1 MSENENV
8 APPILDYSNIEK
20 VEKPT
25 EKYTRIFTKSL
36 ISKQD
41 CGIFKDLILKPDLII
56 DGKNYFFFPEEVKN
70 QLENLLTETLNK
82 YPYMFEPIRANL
94 IKYSKNF
101 QTEEFKSNLGFFLS
115 VKREV
120 HFYWY
125 PEERN
130 ENEWIKAKKIAFLL
144 SQLNS
149 QKNNNS
155 YWPNNAYVLIFNKND
170 EKFSL
175 DNNEMF
181 QMINTSLSFNSIY
194 DDNVVIM
201 ELFNKMENIKQEI
214 YKTKDEK
221 VITIYINYLISIVER
236 KISDI
241 LNTYKESL
249 LNKEAKITLYKI
261 YDNINLL
268 ALRFNIQGLR
278 QKKFFYD
285 IEFEYIKVIKDNEM
299 IKQALIENGNL
310 YSFIE
315 AFQEEF
321 ECIKNFI
328 SPIEID
334 DDTEITYENNDIFAK
349 KCLLNIQKLNEKKY
363 VKEDKINDIQN
374 ERLIKSLESA
384 KKIVSN
390 PNNTDTGNKT
400 KTSTGDNTSDDNNK
414 NLLNKTIEISGEI
427 ANISNILTT
436 SSNKIK
442 RLSTEEI
449 KKQINY
455 WKKLRNISL
464 LLDKIKNI
472 QSKAECFKG
481 LIITQKFIDNDDTF
495 LVKTF

>member
-8 APPILDYSNIEK
+8 APPILDNSNIEK
-20 VEKPT
+20 VEKPS

-56 DGKNYFFFPEEVKN
+56 DGKNYFFSPEQVKI

-82 YPYMFEPIRANL
+82 YPYMFEPIRADL
-94 IKYSKNF
+94 IKYSKDF
-101 QTEEFKSNLGFFLS
+101 QTEEFKSNIGFLLTL
-115 VKREV
+115 KREMY
-120 HFYWY
+120 FYWY
-125 PEERN
+125 PKERN
-130 ENEWIKAKKIAFLL
+130 EKEWIKAKKIAFLL

-149 QKNNNS
+149 QKNKNN
-155 YWPNNAYVLIFNKND
+155 YNAYIAILHKID
-170 EKFSL
+170 EKFSF
-175 DNNEMF
+175 DNDKMF
-181 QMINTSLSFNSIY
+181 QMINMSLSFNSNY

-201 ELFNKMENIKQEI
+201 ELSNKMENIKQEI
-214 YKTKDEK
+214 YKTREEK
-221 VITIYINYLISIVER
+221 KIQIYINYLISIVER

-241 LNTYKESL
+241 LNSYKVNL
-249 LNKEAKITLYKI
+249 LNEEAKMTLYKI

-268 ALRFNIQGLR
+268 ALRFNFPGLV

-285 IEFEYIKVIKDNEM
+285 LEFDYIKIIKDNEK
-299 IKQALIENGNL
+299 IKEALIENGNL
-310 YSFIE
+310 NSFIE

-321 ECIKNFI
+321 ECIKAFI
-328 SPIEID
+328 LPIDED
-334 DDTEITYENNDIFAK
+334 DDTEITYEDNNIFEK

-384 KKIVSN
+384 KKIVSK
-390 PNNTDTGNKT
+390 NTDTGDKT
-400 KTSTGDNTSDDNNK
+400 NTGNNTSDGNNN
-414 NLLNKTIEISGEI
+414 NLLNKTIAISGEI

-436 SSNKIK
+436 ASTKIK

-464 LLDKIKNI
+464 LLNKIKNI
-472 QSKAECFKG
+472 QNKAESFKG
-481 LIITQKFIDNDDTF
+481 LIITQKFVDDDDTF
-495 LVKTF
+495 LVKIF